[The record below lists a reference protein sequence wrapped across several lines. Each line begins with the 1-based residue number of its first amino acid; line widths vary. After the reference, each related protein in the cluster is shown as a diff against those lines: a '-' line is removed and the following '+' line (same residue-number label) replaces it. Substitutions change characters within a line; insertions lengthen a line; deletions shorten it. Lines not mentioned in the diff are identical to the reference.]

1 MILNNTPQNEAI
13 LSNVGQV
20 GEFRI
25 RNSAKAFS
33 ILSSGLY
40 ANKIRAIVRELSCN
54 AYDSHVAANKT
65 TVPFDVHLPNL
76 LEPWFSIRDYGTGLS
91 REQVTN
97 LYTTYFESTKTTS
110 NEFIGALGLGSKSPF
125 SYTDNFTVTAVKDGV
140 RGIYTAFINE
150 QGVPSIALMAESETT
165 EPNGVE
171 VKFSVNDTKD
181 FGKFQQEAGVV
192 YKHFKLRPVISG
204 ASNFKFTDPD
214 YKERDIVPGIHRVHA
229 NLHGGKQSVA
239 IMGNIEY
246 PINVPDSE
254 LKGFG
259 DLAPM
264 LNCGLV
270 IEFGIGQLDFQASRE
285 GLSYVGVTL
294 ASIKSRLEQLR
305 DSLSLI
311 ITREA
316 KKLENIWERAIYLAA
331 MLNDPLYKASATKY
345 IKDTGFDFVSIDG
358 YVKLKSWELTEKLL
372 QEEFNIVL
380 KMGGRARHERRAYL
394 THPTTNYND
403 PTAGSRRYHTIT
415 ISKDH
420 YFVINDTKK
429 GVFERTKYHWARKS
443 ITAYSETFC
452 VIEKFDKTKPL
463 KTTEFFAFI
472 SNPPKNQILLATE
485 LSEKP
490 KKERGEKATILSLQ
504 KRNYE
509 RRRDSRWVWEDAGT
523 LDDFDDSKT
532 YYYVPLS
539 HYTIGTKSTEK
550 EIKNL
555 YETVVQAGI
564 QPNKL
569 YGVRKQEWD
578 AVSKKKNWVH
588 LDTLVLDKLKSAGTH
603 TAKGLAKSAVD
614 FSEFFKH
621 NVVQHLNSNSPFA
634 KLFAELKDVRVVHN
648 DYNIKQLIRW
658 YGVEDNSK
666 VHEAEKK
673 VWIDKIQEVN
683 KRYPFLSQLGYRTE
697 VKDVI
702 EYINMIDQVKGI

>member
-40 ANKIRAIVRELSCN
+40 ANKIRAIIRELSCN
-54 AYDSHVAANKT
+54 AVDSHVAAGKT
-65 TVPFDVHLPNL
+65 SVPFDIHLPNL
-76 LEPWFSIRDYGTGLS
+76 LEPWFSIRDYGTGLN

-140 RGIYTAFINE
+140 RGVYTAFINE
-150 QGVPSIALMAESETT
+150 VGVPSIALMTESETT

-171 VKFSVNDTKD
+171 VKFSVNDNKD

-192 YKHFKLRPVISG
+192 YKHFKLRPVVSG
-204 ASNFKFTDPD
+204 ASNFKFTDPE
-214 YKERDIVPGIHRVHA
+214 YKEQDIIPGVHRVHT
-229 NLHGGKQSVA
+229 NLRGGCESVA

-246 PINVPDSE
+246 PINVPGSE
-254 LKGFG
+254 LKVFG

-294 ASIKSRLEQLR
+294 ASIKSKLEQLR
-305 DSLSLI
+305 NSLSLI
-311 ITREA
+311 ITGEA
-316 KKLENIWERAIYLAA
+316 NNLANVWERALYLAT

-345 IKDTGFDFVSIDG
+345 IKDTGFDFVSTDG
-358 YVKLKSWELTEKLL
+358 YVKLKSWALTEKLL
-372 QEEFNIVL
+372 QEKFNILL
-380 KMGGRARHERRAYL
+380 KTGARGRHESRASL
-394 THPTTNYND
+394 THPKTNYND
-403 PTAGSRRYHTIT
+403 TSEGSRIYTIA
-415 ISKDH
+415 IDKDL
-420 YFVINDTKK
+420 YFVINDSKK
-429 GVFERTKYHWARKS
+429 GAFERTKYHWSRKS
-443 ITAYSETFC
+443 ITAYSESFC
-452 VIEKFDKTKPL
+452 VIDKFDKTKPL
-463 KTTEFFAFI
+463 KTAEFFAYI
-472 SNPPKNQILLATE
+472 SNPPKNKILQASE

-490 KKERGEKATILSLQ
+490 KKERVEKSTILSLS
-504 KRNYE
+504 KRTYE

-539 HYTIGTKSTEK
+539 HYVIDTKSTEK

-555 YETVVQAGI
+555 YETIVGAGI
-564 QPNKL
+564 APTKL
-569 YGVRKQEWD
+569 YGVRKVEWD

-588 LDTLVLDKLKSAGTH
+588 LDTLVLDKLKSAGSH
-603 TAKGLAKSAVD
+603 TAKGLAKSAID
-614 FSEFFKH
+614 FSAFFKH
-621 NVVQHLNSNSPFA
+621 TIVEKVNSNSPFA
-634 KLFAELKDVRVVHN
+634 KLFVEFKDVKVVHN
-648 DYNIKQLIRW
+648 DYNIKQLMRW
-658 YGVEDNSK
+658 YSVDDNSK

-673 VWIDKIQEVN
+673 VWIIKIQEVS
-683 KRYPFLSQLGYRTE
+683 KRYPFLSQLGYRTDA
-697 VKDVI
+697 KDVI
-702 EYINMIDQVKGI
+702 EYINMIDTVKGI